1 MTEPDVTI
9 TFMPAGAII
18 VLDRWDDQQPDVR
31 GVAALQVEPRRW
43 WLIDPGEKLAAV
55 EQMLGDK
62 GALTAIGG
70 GLMRAVLKGPGWRAQ
85 LMISGLFDAEDPSF
99 KPGDCAATLIHHTQV
114 WIHAISEREAHV
126 YLSASLL
133 GDIKHLWGLDLASD

>member
-1 MTEPDVTI
+1 MTEPDVKI

-18 VLDRWDDQQPDVR
+18 VLDLWDDQQPDLR
-31 GVAALQVEPRRW
+31 GTTALQVEPRRW
-43 WLIDPGEKLAAV
+43 WLIDPGAQLAVIA
-55 EQMLGDK
+55 QLLGDK

-70 GLMRAVLKGPGWRAQ
+70 GLMRAVLKGSGWRAQ

-114 WIHAISEREAHV
+114 LIHAISEREAHV

-133 GDIKHLWGLDLASD
+133 DDIKHLWGI

>member
-9 TFMPAGAII
+9 TLMSAGAII
-18 VLDRWDDQQPDVR
+18 VLDRWDDLRPDLS
-31 GVAALQVEPRRW
+31 GATALQVEPRRW
-43 WLIDPGEKLAAV
+43 WLIDPAENLAAI
-55 EQMLGDK
+55 ELMLGDK

-70 GLMRAVLKGPGWRAQ
+70 GLIRAVLKGAGWRAQ

-126 YLSASLL
+126 YLSASLQE
-133 GDIKHLWGLDLASD
+133 DIKHLWGI

>member
-9 TFMPAGAII
+9 TLMSAGAII
-18 VLDRWDDQQPDVR
+18 VLDRWDDLRPDLS
-31 GVAALQVEPRRW
+31 GATALQVEPRRW
-43 WLIDPGEKLAAV
+43 WLIDPAENLAAI
-55 EQMLGDK
+55 ELMLGDK

-70 GLMRAVLKGPGWRAQ
+70 GLIRAVLKGPGWRAQ

-126 YLSASLL
+126 YLSASLQE
-133 GDIKHLWGLDLASD
+133 DIKHLWGI

>member
-9 TFMPAGAII
+9 TFMSAGEII
-18 VLDRWDDQQPDVR
+18 ALDRWDGQQPDLR

-43 WLIDPGEKLAAV
+43 WLIDPGAQLAVIA
-55 EQMLGDK
+55 QLLGDK

-70 GLMRAVLKGPGWRAQ
+70 GLMRAVLKGSGWRAQ

-114 WIHAISEREAHV
+114 LIHAISEREAHV

-133 GDIKHLWGLDLASD
+133 DDIKHLWGI

>member
-9 TFMPAGAII
+9 TLMSAGAII
-18 VLDRWDDQQPDVR
+18 VLDRWDDLRPDLS
-31 GVAALQVEPRRW
+31 GVTALQVEPRRW
-43 WLIDPGEKLAAV
+43 WLIDPAVNLA
-55 EQMLGDK
+55 EIELMLGDK

-70 GLMRAVLKGPGWRAQ
+70 GLIRAVLKGPGWRAQ

-114 WIHAISEREAHV
+114 WIHVISEREAHV
-126 YLSASLL
+126 YLSASLQK
-133 GDIKHLWGLDLASD
+133 DIKHLWGI

>member
-1 MTEPDVTI
+1 MTEPDVKI

-18 VLDRWDDQQPDVR
+18 VLDLWDDQQPDLR
-31 GVAALQVEPRRW
+31 GTTALQVEPRRW
-43 WLIDPGEKLAAV
+43 WLIDPGAQLAVIA
-55 EQMLGDK
+55 QQLGDK

-70 GLMRAVLKGPGWRAQ
+70 GLMRAVLKGSGWRAQ

-114 WIHAISEREAHV
+114 LIHAISEREAHV

-133 GDIKHLWGLDLASD
+133 DDIKHLWGI

>member
-1 MTEPDVTI
+1 MTEPDVAI
-9 TFMPAGAII
+9 TLMSAGAII
-18 VLDRWDDQQPDVR
+18 VLDRWDDLRPDLS
-31 GVAALQVEPRRW
+31 GATALQVEPRRW
-43 WLIDPGEKLAAV
+43 WLIDPAENLAAI
-55 EQMLGDK
+55 ELMLGDK

-70 GLMRAVLKGPGWRAQ
+70 GLIRAVLKGPGWRAQ

-126 YLSASLL
+126 YLSASLQE
-133 GDIKHLWGLDLASD
+133 DIKHLWGI

>member
-9 TFMPAGAII
+9 TFRPAGAII
-18 VLDRWDDQQPDVR
+18 VLDLWDDHQPDLR

-43 WLIDPGEKLAAV
+43 WLIDPGAQLAVIA
-55 EQMLGDK
+55 QLLGDK

-70 GLMRAVLKGPGWRAQ
+70 GLMRAVLKGSGWRAQ

-114 WIHAISEREAHV
+114 LIHAISEREAHV

-133 GDIKHLWGLDLASD
+133 DDIRHLWGI